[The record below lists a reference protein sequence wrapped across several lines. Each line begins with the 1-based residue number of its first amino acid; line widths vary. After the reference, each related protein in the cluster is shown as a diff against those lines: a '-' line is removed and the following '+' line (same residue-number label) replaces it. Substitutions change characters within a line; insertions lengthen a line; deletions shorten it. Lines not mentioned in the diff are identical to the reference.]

1 MEAKDM
7 TEKEKML
14 RHWLYD
20 ANYDEALAKERD
32 AAKAL
37 CHRFNLLSPS
47 DKQGQQDILRQ
58 LLGKTGE
65 HFTVT
70 PRRSGATMAT
80 TLSSARIFIPTTISS
95 FSTLLKS
102 GLGITCL
109 SRRTAAFI
117 RRGTPSTLSAATRG
131 SNTPTP
137 SPSATMCGLAAACR

>member
-1 MEAKDM
+1 MEAKDL

-14 RHWLYD
+14 RHLLYD

-32 AAKAL
+32 AAKEL

-65 HFTVT
+65 RFTVT
-70 PRRSGATMAT
+70 APFWCDYGYNIELGENFYS
-80 TLSSARIFIPTTISS
+80 TTISS